1 MGHGGKIG
9 SHDASIDVFTHGQR
23 EPRFQSYK
31 LGRLDHL
38 AQPDGLALAVRYL
51 DSNCRLA
58 RHALDENAFRTQA
71 QAEVL
76 GHAGDAVV
84 FDAGLRLEFVSRN
97 YRTGIDMR
105 DLSRDVE
112 FAELIEQVLG

>member
-84 FDAGLRLEFVSRN
+84 FDTGIRLECVSRN
-97 YRTGIDMR
+97 YPTGLYLIY
-105 DLSRDVE
+105 LSLV
-112 FAELIEQVLG
+112 FKF